1 VRNAHRGLLLLFTIA
16 LAGAPL
22 LAFADLPEKVDID
35 IDTDDDAGGVWYGSP
50 FWLAIGAIGLIVLVL
65 FVVLAVRGG
74 GGGATVV
81 TR

>member
-1 VRNAHRGLLLLFTIA
+1 LLLFTVA

-22 LAFADLPEKVDID
+22 LVLGSELPERVDID
-35 IDTDDDAGGVWYGSP
+35 IDTDGDDGAAVWYGNP